1 MPLKTEYLY
10 INEENSYDNIMPKL
24 LNEARVIQDK
34 QVDFIA
40 KDVRQV
46 GEKLVFTADGDEKV
60 MEVTDFAFTQ
70 YCTKI
75 GMSVAFYNKLANAKS
90 AELRDMAVQNVNLL
104 AKHHEHDML
113 IRTNNDVIRS
123 VLSTKYTP
131 FDNYEILEVL
141 DDEMRSNDDISLR
154 DVAVRGYVNNPD
166 IFHMRITSARAMS
179 MGGVEKGIYPGL
191 SISTSNVG
199 TAKISVNFLLYRQ
212 VCSNGMVVSFFN
224 KNLFSQTHVNIS
236 ISEIVTRLRYAFM
249 MYPSIALEAEHLV
262 ANASNTKISKSL
274 VELEERGFRRET
286 IKNKLN
292 VSEQD
297 MVEITNILREKY
309 PATVWGYTNAITEF
323 SKTKEFERR
332 MELERMA
339 GDILYNPELYALVV

>member
-10 INEENSYDNIMPKL
+10 VNEENSYDDIMPKL

-40 KDVRQV
+40 NDVRQS
-46 GEKLVFTADGDEKV
+46 GENLVFTADGEEKV
-60 MEVTDFAFTQ
+60 MKVTDFAFAQ
-70 YCTKI
+70 YCAKI
-75 GMSVAFYNKLANAKS
+75 GMSVAFYNKLYGATS

-104 AKHHEHDML
+104 AKYHKHDML

-141 DDEMRSNDDISLR
+141 DDEMRSSNVISLH
-154 DVAVRGYVNNPD
+154 DIAVRGYVNNPD

-179 MGGVEKGIYPGL
+179 MGGVEKGIYPGI

-236 ISEIVTRLRYAFM
+236 VSEIVARFRYALLS
-249 MYPSIALEAEHLV
+249 YPSIALEAEHMV
-262 ANASNTKISKSL
+262 AKASNTKISKAL
-274 VELEERGFRRET
+274 TELGDKSFRRET

-292 VSEQD
+292 ISEKD
-297 MVEITNILREKY
+297 MVAITNILREKY

-332 MELERMA
+332 FELERLA
-339 GDILYNPELYALVV
+339 GDLLHDPELYALVV